1 VEDDDMARESAA
13 ISELRRSLGAQLA
26 TFRQA
31 ASLTQGQLAK
41 VAMHDRTT
49 IVHIEKG
56 RSRGDER
63 FWRAADGA
71 CDAGGA
77 LVAAYLELAAAKA
90 EHERREHEQRLT
102 SVRAKAAELRSG
114 VSQGATQ
121 RPVRVEGSGAG
132 HFLPEIVSR
141 LSDAMFA
148 ANRRHTTG
156 QQQTEARL
164 LTLPELTA
172 LVKRAWQLR
181 QQAAYADLGEHLAGL
196 IPNIEVTVINL
207 SGDDRS
213 AAQKLIV
220 HTYNAASSLLKRL
233 GDVELALMAA
243 DRAVRTAHS
252 LDDPLLR
259 AAASYR
265 LANVLLTGSRLDDA
279 REVSLHAAD
288 SVAPGKKSSPLSLA
302 SWGGLLLT
310 GAIASARMSD
320 APSAWELLG
329 EARTASRM
337 LAIEYADINTIFGP
351 TNVAIH
357 GVQIA
362 AELGNGQ
369 DAVRRGSHVNADR
382 LPSSLHERRGQFL
395 IDLAQGHVLIRSD
408 GIATQTLL
416 GAEQA
421 APEEVRFNPTTH
433 HLVRTMLERER
444 LSSAPGLRSG
454 STYRR

>member
-1 VEDDDMARESAA
+1 MARESEA
-13 ISELRRSLGAQLA
+13 IAELRRLLGAQLA

-31 ASLTQGQLAK
+31 ASLTQGQVAK
-41 VAMHDRTT
+41 VAICDRTHV
-49 IVHIEKG
+49 VHVEKG

-63 FWRAADGA
+63 FWRAVDGA
-71 CDAGGA
+71 CDADGA
-77 LVAAYLELAAAKA
+77 LLAAYLELVAAKA
-90 EHERREHEQRLT
+90 EHEQREHEQRLT

-114 VSQGATQ
+114 VSQAGSQ
-121 RPVRVEGSGAG
+121 RHAHVEDSASRR
-132 HFLPEIVSR
+132 FLPEIVNR
-141 LSDAMFA
+141 LSDAMLA
-148 ANRRHTTG
+148 AGRRHSTG
-156 QQQTEARL
+156 QQTEVGQ

-181 QQAAYADLGEHLAGL
+181 QQAAYAALGEHLAGL
-196 IPNIEVTVINL
+196 IPNIEVSAANL
-207 SGDDRS
+207 NGDQRY

-243 DRAVRTAHS
+243 DRAVRTAQS
-252 LDDPLLR
+252 LDDPLLM

-265 LANVLLTGSRLDDA
+265 LANVLLTTSRLDDA

-288 SVAPGKKSSPLSLA
+288 SVAPGKTSSPLSLA

-310 GAIASARMSD
+310 GAVVSARMGD
-320 APSAWELLG
+320 APGAWELLG

-337 LAIEYADINTIFGP
+337 LAIEYADIHTIFGP

-357 GVQIA
+357 GVQVA
-362 AELGNGQ
+362 AELGNGD
-369 DAVRRGSHVNADR
+369 DAVRRGGHVNADR

-408 GIATQTLL
+408 GIATEALL
-416 GAEQA
+416 RAEQA

-433 HLVRTMLERER
+433 YLVRAMLERER
-444 LSSAPGLRSG
+444 LSSTPGLRG
-454 STYRR
+454 LARRIGVDQ